1 MLSTG
6 AIKEEDTMNFNPM
19 DKLQEVKGKALI
31 FGAEQGTEVVK
42 QANQLLTLLQGVGY
56 QVGEVSVDLGLPP
69 TVTIEL
75 KAGPL
80 VNYSSLDAIFQ
91 ANKDNDV
98 LAMILGALIQA
109 NKLRDMVELE
119 TIELKGT
126 KIVLKTP
133 PSISL
138 HWKEKTAANPAG
150 AAV

>member
-1 MLSTG
+1 M
-6 AIKEEDTMNFNPM
+6 
-19 DKLQEVKGKALI
+19 
-31 FGAEQGTEVVK
+31 
-42 QANQLLTLLQGVGY
+42 GY

-91 ANKDNDV
+91 ANKDNDM

-133 PSISL
+133 SSISL
-138 HWKEKTAANPAG
+138 HWKEKTAASPAG
-150 AAV
+150 ATV